1 MKIVINDANIL
12 IDLVQLKLLK
22 QFSELPFEL
31 YTTDVVYDEIH
42 VEQKETLDL
51 LQQKGILNII
61 EIEESSD
68 DYQGIFNLLSKS
80 RGLSFEDCTVW
91 FYSKKME
98 GTLLTGDGQL
108 RKCATKDKVEVRG
121 IIYIFDELVKN
132 DIIDL
137 KIAIIKI
144 KELESLNIRL
154 PKKEIN
160 KRVANWQRML
170 NAE

>member
-1 MKIVINDANIL
+1 
-12 IDLVQLKLLK
+12 
-22 QFSELPFEL
+22 
-31 YTTDVVYDEIH
+31 
-42 VEQKETLDL
+42 
-51 LQQKGILNII
+51 
-61 EIEESSD
+61 
-68 DYQGIFNLLSKS
+68 
-80 RGLSFEDCTVW
+80 
-91 FYSKKME
+91 ME

-108 RKCATKDKVEVRG
+108 RKCATNDKVEVRG
-121 IIYIFDELVKN
+121 IIYIFDELVKH

-160 KRVANWQRML
+160 KRVARWETMI